1 MGKAEAVHI
10 YDGVLVI
17 KMNEILPFTATW
29 MDQELLIVSDMSD
42 KKC

>member
-10 YDGVLVI
+10 HDGVLVI

-29 MDQELLIVSDMSD
+29 VGQELLTVSDMSD
-42 KKC
+42 TK

>member
-10 YDGVLVI
+10 HDGVLVI

-29 MDQELLIVSDMSD
+29 LLTVSDMSD
-42 KKC
+42 TK